1 LFYKV
6 DGETKGLEI
15 VCVFLKGEVVK
26 FMGSCLEIGLF
37 DAESFFIVNFL
48 RA

>member
-1 LFYKV
+1 LVYRV

-15 VCVFLKGEVVK
+15 VCVFLKGEVEK
-26 FMGSCLEIGLF
+26 FMGSCFDIGLL